1 MLAFKSDF
9 EIAFK
14 HLSKVRTRVKDITAI
29 KEHFNLLL
37 EENFEDIFPK
47 SDVTAVAVEEKE
59 EELVGGKKRSRTSD
73 ADKDE
78 AAMKKT
84 PRATKK
90 DGDDKV
96 ILPTTATTVTAAA
109 TATVVV
115 KMTYNEK
122 VREKQMCSAV
132 SSSVLLY
139 IDMSC
144 SAEFHYSSLVFICVY
159 TCHVCVVLYCLTLC
173 SVTFSGS
180 CAVLCCPIIYCTVL
194 ICSVMS

>member
-29 KEHFNLLL
+29 KEHFQLLL

-47 SDVTAVAVEEKE
+47 SDVTAVAGEEKE

-84 PRATKK
+84 PRATKEVGK
-90 DGDDKV
+90 TGKA
-96 ILPTTATTVTAAA
+96 LRSPAPESKKMTMPTT
-109 TATVVV
+109 
-115 KMTYNEK
+115 
-122 VREKQMCSAV
+122 
-132 SSSVLLY
+132 
-139 IDMSC
+139 MS
-144 SAEFHYSSLVFICVY
+144 
-159 TCHVCVVLYCLTLC
+159 T
-173 SVTFSGS
+173 
-180 CAVLCCPIIYCTVL
+180 
-194 ICSVMS
+194 